1 MARTE
6 QSATWTKPKPAPESR
21 LNLEDSE
28 AADLAALYGPR
39 FASLVA
45 ACTLFNSVP
54 LSFDTHMTFAA
65 R

>member
-21 LNLEDSE
+21 FDLE
-28 AADLAALYGPR
+28 AADLAELYGPR

-45 ACTLFNSVP
+45 DCTLFNSVP
-54 LSFDTHMTFAA
+54 LSFDTNMTFAA
-65 R
+65 PMR

>member
-6 QSATWTKPKPAPESR
+6 QSATWTKPEKAPASR
-21 LNLEDSE
+21 LNFDTE
-28 AADLAALYGPR
+28 AADLAELYGPR

-45 ACTLFNSVP
+45 ECTLFNSVP
-54 LSFDTHMTFAA
+54 LSFDINMTFAA